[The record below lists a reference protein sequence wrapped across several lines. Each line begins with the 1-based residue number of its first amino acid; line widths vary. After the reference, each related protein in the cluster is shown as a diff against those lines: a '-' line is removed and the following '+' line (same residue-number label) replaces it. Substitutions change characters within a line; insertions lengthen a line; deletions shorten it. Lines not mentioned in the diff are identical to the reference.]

1 MKTDSFKEM
10 CRLIDY
16 TRRNYLVREWSKI
29 CEGKPIAKLS
39 NRHIHYLTMIRFQL
53 PCNLNTI
60 MQITGLS
67 SSAASTF
74 VEKMVQAG
82 LVTREANE
90 EDRRNVRIIPNQ
102 ETRRIFQEVDR
113 RLDSLIDFLAE
124 DCTPEEINAV
134 ERVGELIC
142 RKILAKKNWIDS
154 ERTQNKGE
162 K

>member
-16 TRRNYLVREWSKI
+16 TRRSYLLREWENI
-29 CEGKPIAKLS
+29 CEGKSIAKLS

-53 PCNLNTI
+53 PCNLKTI
-60 MQITGLS
+60 MQVTGLS

-90 EDRRNVRIIPNQ
+90 DDRRNVRIIPNE
-102 ETRRIFQEVDR
+102 ETMRIFQEVDR

-124 DCTPEEINAV
+124 GCTPEEIKAV
-134 ERVGELIC
+134 EQAGELVC
-142 RKILAKKNWIDS
+142 RKILAKKYWIDS
-154 ERTQNKGE
+154 EQARDKSKN
-162 K
+162 